1 MCPFFAGVCHGEFAH
16 ILRWTFLPGC
26 SRKAVPLAPEHE
38 QCPRGVERDHMM
50 IVLDDYR
57 GFTIK
62 YDQTWW
68 FKWQTYHLM
77 VLGISPEI
85 SSSAE
90 NGGFDCPNG
99 ILRGEVNPQKRV
111 NKWMKPV
118 MKESIIQILWLNVVV
133 QHASFRMGCR
143 ICWFFRWGS
152 QFAHEHIWTVCVRPT
167 WDALIIYQV
176 LSMLPLRLSFSSALP

>member
-1 MCPFFAGVCHGEFAH
+1 MGNLLTFCDGPFCMAAAGKQ
-16 ILRWTFLPGC
+16 FLLLQSTSSALG
-26 SRKAVPLAPEHE
+26 
-38 QCPRGVERDHMM
+38 GVERDHMM

-62 YDQTWW
+62 NDQTWW